1 MLRTMADALALVQA
15 APAAVPVRRRP
26 RLADLPWQPLRPL
39 VPLLVPSRP
48 ALVLRPICDGL
59 VMAEAG
65 GGACCAVLE
74 LAGELSRELYLSRAG
89 LTTLARRHPR
99 AERLVIDGPDP
110 DGADL
115 LLLRAIDADSAAT
128 VICLE
133 ADALGGSV
141 ASLLAAV
148 PVLALGDG
156 QQALIDPQLLR
167 KALEVMRRISGGGP
181 VDLSVANHDTLAML
195 VKARPAPDS
204 DLIRGCIAVARMIEQ
219 ADG

>member
-1 MLRTMADALALVQA
+1 MADALALVQA

-26 RLADLPWQPLRPL
+26 RLADLPWQPLAAL
-39 VPLLVPSRP
+39 VPMIPPSRP

-74 LAGELSRELYLSRAG
+74 LAGELSRELYLPRAG
-89 LTTLARRHPR
+89 LTTLARRHPH
-99 AERLVIDGPDP
+99 AQRLTIDGPDP
-110 DGADL
+110 TGAEL
-115 LLLRAIDADSAAT
+115 LLLRAIDADSSAT
-128 VICLE
+128 VICPE

-141 ASLLAAV
+141 AALLAAV
-148 PVLALGDG
+148 PLLSMGDESA
-156 QQALIDPQLLR
+156 ALIDPRLLV
-167 KALEVMRRISGGGP
+167 KAIGVMGRISGGGP
-181 VDLSVANHDTLAML
+181 IDLAMPAHDTLALL

-204 DLIRGCIAVARMIEQ
+204 DLIRGCIAVARMVQ

>member
-1 MLRTMADALALVQA
+1 MADAVVLTPPS
-15 APAAVPVRRRP
+15 PAAVPVRRRP
-26 RLADLPWQPLRPL
+26 RLADLPWQPLAAL
-39 VPLLVPSRP
+39 VPLIPPSRP

-74 LAGELSRELYLSRAG
+74 LAGELSRELYLPRAG
-89 LTTLARRHPR
+89 LTTLARRHPH
-99 AERLVIDGPDP
+99 AERLTVDGPAP
-110 DGADL
+110 DGAEL
-115 LLLRAIDADSAAT
+115 LLLRAIDDTSSAT

-133 ADALGGSV
+133 ADALAGSV

-156 QQALIDPQLLR
+156 QQALIDPQLLTR
-167 KALEVMRRISGGGP
+167 AITVMGRISGGGP
-181 VDLSVANHDTLAML
+181 VDLSVANHDTLGLL
-195 VKARPAPDS
+195 VKCRPAPDS
-204 DLIRGCIAVARMIEQ
+204 DLIRAAIAIARMIES